1 MFQIL
6 PLNYNKFSNY
16 FMMNEDELK
25 LNKAII
31 TKVSAP
37 LAFPCRVSLDFG
49 EVGEDILLVNYNDHD
64 VNSPYNS
71 NYAIFVRKDA
81 QEIQL
86 EPNELA
92 PVFTRN
98 SPIALRGFDKNGF
111 LQMAEI
117 EMGPKIANNIEKF
130 FENPQIEY
138 IHAHFT
144 AYGCYAAKIVR
155 A

>member
-1 MFQIL
+1 MFQIQ
-6 PLNYNKFSNY
+6 PLNYEKFAPY
-16 FMMNEDELK
+16 FNMDSDELG
-25 LNKAII
+25 LNKGII
-31 TKVSAP
+31 TKVAAP
-37 LAFPCRVSLDFG
+37 LAYPCRISLDFG
-49 EVGEDILLVNYNDHD
+49 EVGEEILLINYNHHD
-64 VNSPYNS
+64 ANSPYNS
-71 NYAIFVRKDA
+71 NYAIFIRKNA

-86 EPNELA
+86 APNELA
-92 PVFTRN
+92 PVFKRN

-138 IHAHFT
+138 IHAHFA